1 MNKNQETMST
11 ALVEYSKPKKKGKKR
26 KVDDVEQF
34 QSDRIKYTEVFN
46 NMTINEF
53 MGHFSACEANLFAE
67 KMSKGMYQACK
78 DVRAAR
84 NGEVEQ
90 MKNDALSALTKAME
104 KEKKDEQDRKQAKEE
119 AEEERLTYG
128 YVELFR
134 HGGIERAIGTYQDK
148 QGNAIKVLYNGPIY
162 NGELHNDG
170 KKHRRSV
177 EDIRRNWLAS

>member
-1 MNKNQETMST
+1 MSL
-11 ALVEYSKPKKKGKKR
+11 LVVHPKKKGKKR

-34 QSDRIKYTEVFN
+34 QSDRINATEVFN

-67 KMSKGMYQACK
+67 TMSKGMYQACK

-84 NGEVEQ
+84 NVEVEQ

-128 YVELFR
+128 YVELFQ
-134 HGGIERAIGTYQDK
+134 HGQALSVLSAPTKISRATPSK
-148 QGNAIKVLYNGPIY
+148 CCTTRRFTTASCTTT
-162 NGELHNDG
+162 E